1 MRETM
6 SDPSRR
12 RGPMFGILWL
22 VWLAVGT
29 IFYSVAPE
37 SNLGIFKGFYMAVNV
52 GYSIGFG
59 YPAENYLNY
68 LYFSSCY
75 VLVGSSFVA
84 VALGFFADKISED
97 HDNWFT
103 NLIQQKEYEEAFQ
116 KSSSMLSRFRAIF
129 DQHAPTLRAVS
140 IWLTT
145 MGIMISYSMLE
156 VGWSFTEAQYFAI
169 TCLSTG
175 GLWRIPDDSATW
187 MFGVTGVF
195 AMMGVPIMA
204 VAMAQVARGLTDKG
218 DLEATKAAV
227 NEPVTAEELIMLQ
240 KFGLE
245 NGDGEIDRS
254 EFIILC
260 MVRMGT
266 DPNLIEF
273 ISHRFHQLDQDGGG
287 TLSILEITGGK
298 YDFINGQIRLAE
310 DASKRPTIV

>member
-1 MRETM
+1 MV
-6 SDPSRR
+6 SDERNHERSESSSRSNVR
-12 RGPMFGILWL
+12 NIMVGLVGSWDNLLFSRTRIQFGHFQRYVDAVMIQTTPTVAYILHGHTNGITLERGRIVVLLTSFSRLRSLTFFVSLLCSIYDF
-22 VWLAVGT
+22 AKT
-29 IFYSVAPE
+29 
-37 SNLGIFKGFYMAVNV
+37 GFYMAVNV

-245 NGDGEIDRS
+245 S
-254 EFIILC
+254 MTYSC
-260 MVRMGT
+260 W
-266 DPNLIEF
+266 LI
-273 ISHRFHQLDQDGGG
+273 
-287 TLSILEITGGK
+287 
-298 YDFINGQIRLAE
+298 
-310 DASKRPTIV
+310 